1 MKLAEALNI
10 RADLQKR
17 INQLRARLLNNA
29 KVLEGGKPAE
39 DPKELLLQLDRCAD
53 ELEKLIARIN
63 RTNCAAVRNGRSITD
78 LIAQRDVLA
87 QKTGVYRDFL
97 NNASAVV
104 SRTTKTEL
112 KISPTVDVRKL
123 QKTVDDM
130 SKQYRELDTMIQE
143 INWTTELL

>member
-17 INQLRARLLNNA
+17 ISQLRGRLLNNS
-29 KVLEGGKPAE
+29 KVLEGGRPSE
-39 DPKELLLQLDRCAD
+39 DPADLLRELDHCAV

-63 RTNCAAVRNGRSITD
+63 RTNCLTVRNGRSITD
-78 LIAQRDVLA
+78 LIAARDVLA
-87 QKTGVYRDFL
+87 QRTGVYRDFL
-97 NNASAVV
+97 TSASAVV

-130 SKQYRELDTMIQE
+130 SKQYRELDTAIQE
-143 INWTTELL
+143 LNWTTELL